1 MAVNRKYRDAR
12 SLAREAAV
20 FMAARLSRVGIRTVV
35 VSREEARRVRRGGAP
50 GTEFSVA
57 DIQRLNYQWNGEQ
70 VSLKAFAQ
78 AFMPLIKNKDRTL
91 EDVERIAEA
100 FIADV
105 KSSPEKYVPQLK
117 AENMSHA
124 RYFILRDG
132 SVWTPEHPMAHSPE
146 YETQQ
151 ALWKIYSH
159 VLGTER
165 MEDFIS
171 LLDPARLRTDAE
183 NERFVSMEREVSRSD
198 LMQQTLESNADK
210 VNADRVRA
218 VRNLVQYFDGN
229 PDYTASEKALIL
241 KGAMTWGVSEKKG
254 GDGSSEVR
262 LVRLTDAND
271 ISVPVIGGEAASVVE
286 GIRKGMNFRD
296 ALQDARERILEN
308 GDRSVPKNFT
318 GWKVYPKSDLEE
330 DAVILNQDAAGT
342 GWCTGSGL
350 STARNHLSGGDFHIY
365 FEAGEPLI
373 AIRTENGRMAE
384 PPRGAHEGQFCTDRE
399 EQIAFDYIREGHGIT
414 AGQDYVSDIE
424 DIRRVMS
431 PDATWM
437 DAFMMPERRRYE
449 NGEFGGDTSAWGEA
463 VEERIRRLLSDSRD
477 ERIRAG
483 YYVDEEVSADAI
495 DWNKLKAFRG
505 SLDIFLHENAT
516 VRADSLESVV
526 GDIILHANAT
536 LQADSLKK
544 IGGRLFV
551 NENAALRADSLE
563 SIGVSVILHEKATLQ
578 AASLKNIGKNVELHE
593 YATFRADSLESIG
606 EDIRVDE
613 NATLQVNSL
622 KNIGED
628 VEVNENAILRAASLK
643 NIGGSLEVYEDAT
656 LQADSL
662 ESIGGLVVLYEN
674 ATLQAQSLNNIGGY
688 LDVSE
693 NVTLWTES
701 LKNIGMDLHVYENV
715 TLQADSLESIGGLV
729 VLYEN
734 ATLQVNSL
742 KNIGGSLEVYEDA
755 TLQADS
761 LKSIGGGLYVYEDAT
776 LQVNSLKNIGED
788 VEVNENAIL
797 RAASL
802 KNIGGSLEVYE
813 NATVRADSLKS
824 IGGHIRVYE
833 NATVW
838 ADSLE
843 SVVGDI
849 ILLANAT
856 LQVNSLKSIGE
867 RVILQRN
874 AILRADSLE
883 NIGGLYVYENVT
895 LQADSL
901 GNIGKNVVLFGNAT
915 LRADSLESIGGD
927 IRVSENA
934 TLQVNSLKN
943 IGGDLEVDK
952 NAPVE
957 AASLRNIGG
966 NLYVYENAT
975 LQVNSL
981 EGVANGIHVHKN
993 AFLEALNL
1001 KSVNKK
1007 ADIHFHDTAI
1017 LRIPN
1022 LKEDFSFSNGVIY
1035 GYQIGD
1041 TIFLTPDGINPE
1053 TPIHEYAHVW
1063 AKAMQRLRPG
1073 QWETVKEALKELP
1086 VWDRV
1091 SADPEYRNLVHDEDR
1106 LAGEVL
1112 AAVTGGFGAKLLEET
1127 AGEFVSGRRGESWS
1141 VGDVVE
1147 AFRETVSSFAVKE
1160 VFGCG
1165 ERLSACGATL
1175 LVLKDLS
1182 EGRNPAQSLKGG
1194 LREDNPEKGPSV
1206 QNELINHAGRKRPQ
1220 YNIKL

>member
-35 VSREEARRVRRGGAP
+35 VSREEARRVRREGAP

-57 DIQRLNYQWNGEQ
+57 DIQRLNYEWNGEQ
-70 VSLKAFAQ
+70 ISLKAFAQ

-132 SVWTPEHPMAHSPE
+132 GVWTPEHPMAHSPE

-183 NERFVSMEREVSRSD
+183 NERFVLMEREVSRSD
-198 LMQQTLESNADK
+198 LMQQSLESNAEK

-229 PDYTASEKALIL
+229 PDYTASEKALVL

-308 GDRSVPKNFT
+308 GNRSVPKNFT
-318 GWKVYPKSDLEE
+318 GWKVYPKSDLEK

-365 FEAGEPLI
+365 FESGEPLI

-431 PDATWM
+431 PDATWK
-437 DAFMMPERRRYE
+437 DAFMMPERRRYN

-463 VEERIRRLLSDSRD
+463 VQERIRRLLSDSRD

-483 YYVDEEVSADAI
+483 YYVDKEVTAGAI

-505 SLDIFLHENAT
+505 SLDIILHENAT

-526 GDIILHANAT
+526 GDMILHENAT

-544 IGGRLFV
+544 IGGRLYV

-563 SIGVSVILHEKATLQ
+563 SIGGCVILHEKATLQ
-578 AASLKNIGKNVELHE
+578 A
-593 YATFRADSLESIG
+593 D
-606 EDIRVDE
+606 
-613 NATLQVNSL
+613 SL

-628 VEVNENAILRAASLK
+628 V
-643 NIGGSLEVYEDAT
+643 
-656 LQADSL
+656 
-662 ESIGGLVVLYEN
+662 VL
-674 ATLQAQSLNNIGGY
+674 
-688 LDVSE
+688 DP
-693 NVTLWTES
+693 
-701 LKNIGMDLHVYENV
+701 
-715 TLQADSLESIGGLV
+715 
-729 VLYEN
+729 
-734 ATLQVNSL
+734 
-742 KNIGGSLEVYEDA
+742 
-755 TLQADS
+755 
-761 LKSIGGGLYVYEDAT
+761 
-776 LQVNSLKNIGED
+776 
-788 VEVNENAIL
+788 
-797 RAASL
+797 
-802 KNIGGSLEVYE
+802 
-813 NATVRADSLKS
+813 
-824 IGGHIRVYE
+824 
-833 NATVW
+833 
-838 ADSLE
+838 
-843 SVVGDI
+843 
-849 ILLANAT
+849 
-856 LQVNSLKSIGE
+856 
-867 RVILQRN
+867 
-874 AILRADSLE
+874 
-883 NIGGLYVYENVT
+883 
-895 LQADSL
+895 
-901 GNIGKNVVLFGNAT
+901 NAT

-927 IRVSENA
+927 IRIYENA
-934 TLQVNSLKN
+934 TLQADSLKN
-943 IGGDLEVDK
+943 IGEDVEVNENVTLRTDSLKNIFGRLYVYGNATLRTDSLECIGGDLYVYED
-952 NAPVE
+952 ATLQ
-957 AASLRNIGG
+957 AASLENIGG
-966 NLYVYENAT
+966 DVEVNENATLQADSLENIGKNVVLYGNATLRADSLESIGEDIRVYEDATLQADTLKSIGGDMLVHKNATLRADSLKSIGERVILQKNAILRADSLENIGGLYVYENAT

-981 EGVANGIHVHKN
+981 EGVANGIHVYKN

-1035 GYQIGD
+1035 GYQMGD

-1127 AGEFVSGRRGESWS
+1127 AGEFVFGRRGESWS

-1165 ERLSACGATL
+1165 ERLSARGATL